1 MTIRRIMPLAIAAA
15 VVLLSTAAIALSAS
29 PEAFAGGGGEEFSEV
44 YDTLTDWVEGVLGRI
59 IAVVMV
65 VAGVA
70 IGIARQS
77 IAAFGIG
84 VASALGLVN
93 APTIVD
99 NIVTA
104 TVVDNPVLAEQLPA
118 VLAVIEAAAP

>member
-1 MTIRRIMPLAIAAA
+1 MTKQLTIPVLAMAAMM
-15 VVLLSTAAIALSAS
+15 VLAAPPDAY
-29 PEAFAGGGGEEFSEV
+29 AGGGGAEFQAV
-44 YDTLTDWVEGVLGRI
+44 YDTLTEWVEGILGRI

-104 TVVDNPVLAEQLPA
+104 TVASSPVVADQLPA
-118 VLAVIEAAAP
+118 VLAVIESAAP

>member
-1 MTIRRIMPLAIAAA
+1 MTFKQMVPLATLAAGF
-15 VVLLSTAAIALSAS
+15 LLSAS
-29 PEAFAGGGGEEFSEV
+29 LDAIAGGGGEEFSEV
-44 YDTLTDWVEGVLGRI
+44 YDTLTDWIEGILGRI

-104 TVVDNPVLAEQLPA
+104 TMMQSPALTEQLPA
-118 VLAVIEAAAP
+118 VLAVIESAAP

>member
-1 MTIRRIMPLAIAAA
+1 MKIRQTVPLAIGA
-15 VVLLSTAAIALSAS
+15 TALFLAAS
-29 PEAFAGGGGEEFSEV
+29 PDAFAGGGGEEFSEV
-44 YDTLTDWVEGVLGRI
+44 YDTLTDWIEGILGRI

-84 VASALGLVN
+84 IASALGLVN

-104 TVVDNPVLAEQLPA
+104 SLVPAPMIAEQLPA
-118 VLAVIEAAAP
+118 VIAVIEAAGP

>member
-1 MTIRRIMPLAIAAA
+1 
-15 VVLLSTAAIALSAS
+15 
-29 PEAFAGGGGEEFSEV
+29 
-44 YDTLTDWVEGVLGRI
+44 
-59 IAVVMV
+59 MV

-104 TVVDNPVLAEQLPA
+104 TMAQKPGGRRPAAGGPRRDRVRSPLAHQKKANITMMITSRQRRLDGRCR
-118 VLAVIEAAAP
+118 LA

>member
-1 MTIRRIMPLAIAAA
+1 MKTRRFLPLAALAMAAF
-15 VVLLSTAAIALSAS
+15 LSAS
-29 PEAFAGGGGEEFSEV
+29 PDAFAGGGGEEFSEV
-44 YDTLTDWVEGVLGRI
+44 YDTLTDWVEGILGRI

-104 TVVDNPVLAEQLPA
+104 TVAQSPAVVDQLPA
-118 VLAVIEAAAP
+118 VLAVIESAAP

>member
-1 MTIRRIMPLAIAAA
+1 MSRTHLHPSMLAAGAML
-15 VVLLSTAAIALSAS
+15 VLLSAPDAL
-29 PEAFAGGGGEEFSEV
+29 AGGGGAEFQTI
-44 YDTLTDWVEGVLGRI
+44 YDTLTEWVEGVLGRI

-77 IAAFGIG
+77 LIAFGVG

-104 TVVDNPVLAEQLPA
+104 TIPGPATASPHLPA
-118 VLAVIEAAAP
+118 VLAVVQSLPY

>member
-1 MTIRRIMPLAIAAA
+1 MKIRQIVPLAALATGFF
-15 VVLLSTAAIALSAS
+15 LLAS
-29 PEAFAGGGGEEFSEV
+29 PDAFAGGGGEEFTEV
-44 YDTLTDWVEGVLGRI
+44 YDTLTDWIEGLLGRI
-59 IAVVMV
+59 IAAVMV

-70 IGIARQS
+70 ISIARQS

-104 TVVDNPVLAEQLPA
+104 AVVQGPVLAEQLPA
-118 VLAVIEAAAP
+118 VLAVIEATAP

>member
-1 MTIRRIMPLAIAAA
+1 MKRYQPIACAALAAA
-15 VVLLSTAAIALSAS
+15 VVLAVTPDAM
-29 PEAFAGGGGEEFSEV
+29 AGGGGAEFQEV
-44 YDTLTDWVEGVLGRI
+44 YDTLTEWVEGVLGRI

-104 TVVDNPVLAEQLPA
+104 AITQEQVGLPPA
-118 VLAVIEAAAP
+118 VLAVINAVAF

>member
-1 MTIRRIMPLAIAAA
+1 MKIRQTLPLPALAAGI
-15 VVLLSTAAIALSAS
+15 LLGAS
-29 PEAFAGGGGEEFSEV
+29 PDAFAGGGGEEFSEV
-44 YDTLTDWVEGVLGRI
+44 YDTLTDWIEGILGRI

-104 TVVDNPVLAEQLPA
+104 TVVQGPVVADQLPA
-118 VLAVIEAAAP
+118 VLAVIESAAP

>member
-1 MTIRRIMPLAIAAA
+1 MKIRQTLSLAALAASIF
-15 VVLLSTAAIALSAS
+15 LYTS
-29 PEAFAGGGGEEFSEV
+29 PDAFAAGGEEFSEV
-44 YDTLTDWVEGVLGRI
+44 YDTLTDWVEGILGRI

-104 TVVDNPVLAEQLPA
+104 TVVQNPAAIDQLPA
-118 VLAVIEAAAP
+118 VLAVIESAAP

>member
-1 MTIRRIMPLAIAAA
+1 MTIRRIMPLAIAVA
-15 VVLLSTAAIALSAS
+15 VVLLTAA

-77 IAAFGIG
+77 IAAFGVGI
-84 VASALGLVN
+84 ASALGLVN
-93 APTIVD
+93 APTSVD
-99 NIVTA
+99 HLVTA
-104 TVVDNPVLAEQLPA
+104 TLTQGGVAAAQLPA
-118 VLAVIEAAAP
+118 VLAVIDAAAR

>member
-15 VVLLSTAAIALSAS
+15 VVLLSTTPDAI
-29 PEAFAGGGGEEFSEV
+29 AGGGGDEFSEV

-84 VASALGLVN
+84 IASALGLVN

-104 TVVDNPVLAEQLPA
+104 TVTQGPVLATQLPA
-118 VLAVIEAAAP
+118 VIAVIEAAAR